1 MTMQCSRKIV
11 HIRRVEMTT
20 SAGTNNSIDIFYQ
33 SHNSQ
38 LVLHQWNLTMLNLLE
53 RKRQERKMNA
63 LTVVNLGTMQRIAE
77 VRVKHLPSLHELK
90 KLIKNHKKKNS
101 STFKTQQKNF

>member
-1 MTMQCSRKIV
+1 MQCSRKIV
-11 HIRRVEMTT
+11 HIRRVEITT
-20 SAGTNNSIDIFYQ
+20 STEINNSIDTFHQ

-53 RKRQERKMNA
+53 RKKQERKTNA
-63 LTVVNLGTMQRIAE
+63 LTVVNLGIMQRIAE

-90 KLIKNHKKKNS
+90 KSTKNYKKKNS